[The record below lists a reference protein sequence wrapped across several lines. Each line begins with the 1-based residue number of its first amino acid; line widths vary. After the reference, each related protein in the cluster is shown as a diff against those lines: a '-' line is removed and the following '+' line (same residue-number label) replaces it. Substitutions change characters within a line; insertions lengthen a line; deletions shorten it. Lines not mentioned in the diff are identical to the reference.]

1 MAVVGERV
9 DAGVAGVDGVTVG
22 AVPGDGEGGIDVE
35 VGSAVSEGDMADD
48 ESITPSFGLRDGDR
62 P

>member
-9 DAGVAGVDGVTVG
+9 DAGVAAVDGVTVG

-35 VGSAVSEGDMADD
+35 VGSVVSEG
-48 ESITPSFGLRDGDR
+48 GHCGR
-62 P
+62 